1 MSKAFWRSS
10 KVTMKGLWKANLEG
24 AMWESFFLWWFD
36 LLMGYQHLIH
46 KTSIPINTV

>member
-10 KVTMKGLWKANLEG
+10 KVTMKGLWKANFDG
-24 AMWESFFLWWFD
+24 AMWKSFLWWFD